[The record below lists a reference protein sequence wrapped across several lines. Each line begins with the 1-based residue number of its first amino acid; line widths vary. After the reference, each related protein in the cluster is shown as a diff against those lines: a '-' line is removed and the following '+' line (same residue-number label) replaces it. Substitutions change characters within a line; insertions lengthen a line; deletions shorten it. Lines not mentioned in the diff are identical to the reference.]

1 MELPPKPDPIE
12 QVDNQPESAGDDFAT
27 VRQKIADLIAGQLEK
42 KLKGEKHDPH
52 FDGIQDVAELSNEEL
67 KIFQD
72 LESAK
77 EPADFDKVTKAIK
90 AEQKEFYEAQV
101 EKRVVSST
109 RMHFVAWLINRLENL
124 RWPAKKNIHREA
136 EGI

>member
-72 LESAK
+72 FRSLHLQSSFSGFQE
-77 EPADFDKVTKAIK
+77 V
-90 AEQKEFYEAQV
+90 QKILY
-101 EKRVVSST
+101 
-109 RMHFVAWLINRLENL
+109 LI
-124 RWPAKKNIHREA
+124 
-136 EGI
+136 